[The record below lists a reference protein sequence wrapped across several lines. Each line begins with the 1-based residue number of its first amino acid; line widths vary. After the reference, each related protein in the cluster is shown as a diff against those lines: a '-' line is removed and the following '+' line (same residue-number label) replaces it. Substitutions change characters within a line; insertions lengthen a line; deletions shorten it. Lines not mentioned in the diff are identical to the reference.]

1 MTYVISDLHGYPIE
15 KLKMLLEKAEF
26 GEEDFLYILGDVVG
40 RNGNGGVGIL
50 LWLLEQL
57 NVQLLLGNHE
67 VMLLACDFVFDEI
80 TEDSIETMEKDETGK
95 YLLSL
100 LKYFDN
106 GGQVT
111 LEALRKLPREK
122 QQDIL
127 DYLRDCPLY
136 KEVTADGK
144 DYILVHSCIENF
156 SEDRKLSD
164 YSVAEL
170 TEGSTEL
177 WYDYFDDIH
186 MVFGHTPT
194 HYYGEKYDGKII
206 KTPTWTD
213 IDVGVELG
221 NEPILLRLDDYKEF
235 KL

>member
-1 MTYVISDLHGYPIE
+1 MTYVISDLHGYSVE
-15 KLKMLLEKAEF
+15 KLKILLEKANF
-26 GEEDFLYILGDVVG
+26 GEDDFLYILGDVVG

-122 QQDIL
+122 QQVIL

-136 KEVTADGK
+136 KTVTADGK
-144 DYILVHSCIENF
+144 DYILVHSCIANF
-156 SEDRKLSD
+156 SEDKKLSD

-170 TEGSTEL
+170 AEGGTEL
-177 WYDYFDDIH
+177 WYDYSDDIH

-194 HYYGEKYDGKII
+194 HIYGEKYDGKII